1 MIMNKKSESGQA
13 IVLLVLAVIVLIGFT
28 GLAIDGGMV
37 YSDRRHA
44 QSASDA
50 ASLAGGGFAALA
62 LGNYQI
68 VYQNFDCSSYGVN
81 KIISDSKLV
90 ATNRALSNDYSNAEV
105 TVTHFCQDN
114 GSLFDENYIDFTTTI
129 VRSTRT
135 ALIHVV
141 YKGPVENTVES
152 TVRVRPQ
159 YPLAFGNAIVAM
171 NDDEC
176 EGNKYGVSTGG
187 SSVINV
193 IGGGVFT
200 NGCFDCDGLSCPDE
214 EDETCVDIVGGTIG
228 FAGSNICDRNERL
241 NPNPEKAP
249 EKMPTRAVFSK
260 PPDCNANGAASLDS
274 ITGGM
279 NLNSLPAIG
288 GGPVKLVCLTS
299 SGNAIKIT
307 NVHDHLRGTGITLYL
322 PNSGDIDISGG
333 LVELYAP
340 DQYPDPSP
348 GLGGILIYV
357 NPENSSKIKING
369 NSESKYLGMIY
380 APNADVEI
388 TGSGTIPEDA
398 AIFNTQIVA
407 QNVTVGGGAYID
419 IKFDNMTPI
428 VMPSSVDLT
437 E

>member
-1 MIMNKKSESGQA
+1 MNKKTESGQA
-13 IVLLVLAVIVLIGFT
+13 IVLLVFAVIALIGFT

-50 ASLAGGGFAALA
+50 SSLAGGGFAALA

-68 VYQNFDCSSYGVN
+68 VYQNFNCSTYDVQ

-90 ATNRALSNDYSNAEV
+90 AKNRALSNDYTNAEV

-114 GSLFDENYIDFTTTI
+114 GLLFDENYIDFTTTI
-129 VRSTRT
+129 TRATRT

-141 YKGPVENTVES
+141 YKGPVVNTVES

-176 EGNKYGVSTGG
+176 SGNQYGVSTGG

-193 IGGGVFT
+193 LGGGIFT

-214 EDETCVDIVGGTIG
+214 EDETCVDIEGGTIG
-228 FAGSNICDRNERL
+228 FAGTNICDRNERL
-241 NPNPEKAP
+241 NPKPDKAP
-249 EKMPTRAVFSK
+249 EKMPPRAVFSK
-260 PPDCNANGAASLDS
+260 PPDCNAKGAASLDS
-274 ITGGM
+274 ITGSM
-279 NLNSLPAIG
+279 DLNSLPAIG
-288 GGPVKLVCLTS
+288 GGDVKLVCLTS

-307 NVHDHLRGTGITLYL
+307 NVHDHLTGKGITIYL

-333 LVELYAP
+333 LVKLSAP

-357 NPENSSKIKING
+357 TPQNSSTIKING
-369 NSESKYLGMIY
+369 NSDSSYEGMIY

-388 TGSGTIPEDA
+388 TGSGTIDDPTVY
-398 AIFNTQIVA
+398 NTQIVA
-407 QNVTVGGGAYID
+407 QNVVVGGGAYID
-419 IKFDNMTPI
+419 IRFDNVTPI
-428 VMPSSVDLT
+428 VMPSSVDLN